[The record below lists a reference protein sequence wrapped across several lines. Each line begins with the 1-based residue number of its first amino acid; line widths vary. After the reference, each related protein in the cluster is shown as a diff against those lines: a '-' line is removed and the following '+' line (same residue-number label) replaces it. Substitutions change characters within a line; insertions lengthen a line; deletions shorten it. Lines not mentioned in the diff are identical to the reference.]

1 MKYAVKIIA
10 AMITAAVM
18 VASAAVCVSAEE
30 YMSEFHY
37 IAQDSF
43 GIIYLSNQPLIF
55 IPASTSS
62 GSTNCSYL
70 CIRPENT
77 SEASN
82 QNMIILYP
90 ESINGNITYTIKY
103 INYYGIE
110 VRYIYDLT
118 TGILDTSINAS
129 DSALKLY
136 LYGSSFIYTGSLSKI
151 SIKYKS
157 SGNTYDNSTGIYK
170 IIANYSPILQWDN
183 YPSSYRIP
191 DSNIT
196 IDESLSLHDLIS
208 SSDSSSSIIQAI
220 TTIQNVINNNY
231 EQIMNSGSGNPLPSG
246 GSDLGQ
252 AQNNLSSAEDALSN
266 KSDSLASSV
275 SNQWTT
281 YKSTTQTFVTDIK
294 PSATAVSTI
303 YTNFVDSLP
312 DEIKALLISIPILI
326 FLGWLIGRVRG

>member
-30 YMSEFHY
+30 YMSDFNY

-43 GIIYLSNQPLIF
+43 GIIYLSNQPLRF
-55 IPASTSS
+55 FPVSS
-62 GSTNCSYL
+62 VKGSNS
-70 CIRPENT
+70 CIYMCIQPENT
-77 SEASN
+77 SNTYN
-82 QNMIILYP
+82 QHMIILYP
-90 ESINGNITYTIKY
+90 ENIGGQITYTIKY
-103 INYYGIE
+103 INYQSL
-110 VRYIYDLT
+110 VNKLMYDLT
-118 TGILDTSINAS
+118 TGTLDTSISVNS
-129 DSALKLY
+129 SGSLY
-136 LYGSSFIYTGSLSKI
+136 LYGSSSIYANSISSV
-151 SIKYKS
+151 SIKYHTS
-157 SGNTYDNSTGIYK
+157 AIQYENSTAIYK
-170 IIANYSPILQWDN
+170 ITANYSPILHKNN

-208 SSDSSSSIIQAI
+208 STDKSSSIIQAI